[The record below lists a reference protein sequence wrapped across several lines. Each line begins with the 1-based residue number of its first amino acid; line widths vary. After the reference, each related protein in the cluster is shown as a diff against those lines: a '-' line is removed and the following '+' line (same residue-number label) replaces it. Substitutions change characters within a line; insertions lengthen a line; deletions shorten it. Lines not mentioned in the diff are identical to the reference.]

1 MLRLKWR
8 GRGEMARNISRCAR
22 NMPGEMGEAQYDVCS
37 EEEMPEMKRR
47 CPVWNPRRPVPPGHR
62 PGSLRD
68 SGMVH
73 PPEHRGT
80 RVSTRMTFGNDEV
93 DYAVY
98 VHEDL
103 EAEHAIGQAKFM
115 ESVMNESRP
124 YIGRRLASR
133 INLERTVR
141 G

>member
-1 MLRLKWR
+1 MAFKWNNP
-8 GRGEMARNISRCAR
+8 GVMVRNMNRVAR
-22 NMPGEMGEAQYDVCS
+22 NMPDELGRAQFEFCS
-37 EEEMPEMKRR
+37 EEMVEMKRR
-47 CPVWNPRRPVPPGHR
+47 TPVWNPKRRVPPGHR

-73 PPEHRGT
+73 EPEMVGKRIY
-80 RVSTRMTFGNDEV
+80 VNMTFGNDEV

-115 ESVMNESRP
+115 ESVLNESRP
-124 YIGRRLASR
+124 YAGRRIAEK
-133 INLERTVR
+133 INLERTVAA
-141 G
+141 